1 MLGAGRAMIR
11 RMRALLLL
19 FVAGTVT
26 AQTTWIVGGS
36 GPTGMPSLSAA
47 VAAAV
52 DGDKIVLSQAMAGE
66 PGTVVITK
74 SLRIFGNI
82 AGGGAPLFLFGNGG
96 LDIQI
101 AAGKELVF
109 ANCRLMPFAANIFP
123 AVVNISNSA
132 GRVVLQDLTGFF
144 RLTISQSQQVLLSRL
159 DIVTDAGTAITA
171 SVVALDRCTLH
182 GRDGQPAWGFQSAQA
197 MLLDSSTVH
206 GMNTTLRGGDQG
218 IGKTGP
224 EPSYPGSRALTAVSS
239 SLTLSGAGS
248 SVLSGTASVGPPIIS
263 TGSTFVFHPG
273 LQPAIGGTFTVTPR
287 FLPTVSSNGF
297 VSGGFA
303 NLIVTS
309 PPGAP
314 TALLFGAPGDRLA
327 IPGVSGDLWIDPQ
340 EYCIPAI
347 GVGGASWA
355 VTVPP
360 SPVLF
365 GMAYRWQ
372 GLVLSQGLEFGAP
385 GSALLR

>member
-1 MLGAGRAMIR
+1 
-11 RMRALLLL
+11 MRALLLL

-52 DGDKIVLSQAMAGE
+52 DGDKIVISQAMAGE

-82 AGGGAPLFLFGNGG
+82 AGGGAPLLLFGNGG

-109 ANCRLMPFAANIFP
+109 ANCRLLPFAGQFP
-123 AVVNISNSA
+123 AAVNISNSA
-132 GRVVLQDLTGFF
+132 GRVVLQDLTGYF

-159 DIVTDAGTAITA
+159 DIGTDPGTAITA

-182 GRDGQPAWGFQSAQA
+182 GRDGQPSWGLQSAQA

-224 EPSYPGSRALTAVSS
+224 DPSYPGSRALTAVSS

-248 SVLSGTASVGPPIIS
+248 IVSSGTMAVGPTISS

-273 LQPAIGGTFTVTPR
+273 LQPTIGGTFTVTTR

-297 VSGGFA
+297 VSGGNA

-340 EYCIPAI
+340 AYCIPAV

-365 GMAYRWQ
+365 GQAYRWQ
-372 GLVLSQGLEFGAP
+372 GLVLSQGLELGGP